1 MAGQLLPTGVALPQT
16 ATRDWDEQLLAPNWR
31 HCWRPQ
37 SLSQLL
43 SASQS
48 ASVLSTCFLFRCWR
62 NYSRKKTDA
71 TSCAEK
77 DDDAVKEK
85 IANLCF
91 VVSALQG
98 RRERGKGEVRQ
109 QGVRRV
115 AAVALCAGVI
125 YF

>member
-1 MAGQLLPTGVALPQT
+1 M
-16 ATRDWDEQLLAPNWR
+16 LAK
-31 HCWRPQ
+31 
-37 SLSQLL
+37 
-43 SASQS
+43 
-48 ASVLSTCFLFRCWR
+48 LFE
-62 NYSRKKTDA
+62 KKTDA

-98 RRERGKGEVRQ
+98 RRDRGKGEGRQ

>member
-1 MAGQLLPTGVALPQT
+1 MTGQLLPTGVGLPQT

-31 HCWRPQ
+31 HCWRSQ
-37 SLSQLL
+37 SLSL
-43 SASQS
+43 STSQS

-98 RRERGKGEVRQ
+98 SRKRREGRQ